1 MGGGGSDYEI
11 RDTEAEKEMARIAA
25 DKWNLYNREFKPI
38 ENQWMQ
44 DIDTWNK
51 EQAIQSAG
59 GIANASTQKAYGEA
73 LKQQMSAGGNAGRLA
88 ANINSMSDQSAIT
101 RTDNI
106 NRMEVNQQNRYTQG
120 LQSIAAMGQGKEAKA
135 ISGMNDAAGISA
147 NYAAQE
153 AQKAY
158 ADKTANNQMIGAG
171 IGAATRWGIS

>member
-1 MGGGGSDYEI
+1 MGGKKSHYEV

-25 DKWNLYNREFKPI
+25 DKWQLYNEKFKPI

-51 EQAIQSAG
+51 KQAIDAAG

-88 ANINSMSDQSAIT
+88 ASINQMSSNSADT

-106 NRMEVNQQNRYTQG
+106 NRMQVNQQNRYTQG

-135 ISGMNDAAGISA
+135 ISGMNEAAGISA
-147 NYAAQE
+147 NYAQQE
-153 AQKAY
+153 AKKAY
-158 ADKTANNQMIGAG
+158 ANRSENQQMLGAG